1 MSLTTTANIG
11 VISRSKDEWLNYLES
26 THPADI
32 EMGLGRVT
40 QVAQNLDLFKPAATV
55 IVVGG
60 TNGKGTTTALLG
72 QLLAQKGLAT
82 ACYNSPH
89 INQYNERINRRD
101 ANGTARLTTDE
112 ELCTAFAAIEAGRG
126 DIPLTYFEFGTLAAL
141 WQIKQ
146 WQVDIALL
154 EVGLGGRL
162 DAVNIVD
169 TDLAIV
175 TSVGLDHQ
183 DWLGDTLDLIGHE
196 KAGIGRKDKPLICG
210 QPNVSQGFIDY
221 ANELQA
227 NTLYQG
233 IDFTIQ
239 QQADDLLLSFNKN
252 LRCNSLDSADSNE
265 LVLPKGHIPHLNIAS
280 AIVGLHTL
288 QLLPDLAGI
297 RKAISDTKVAGRLTD
312 YKCSY
317 HGREITFTLDVAH
330 NAQAAEYLAQQS
342 RGCDTAV
349 LAMLADKDPASV
361 VFALQQINHWH
372 IAGLSG
378 YRGQSAEQLVA
389 KLTDIQAQCHT
400 TVATALH
407 DILESERFQKGEI
420 TDPVF
425 VIGSFLT
432 VSAAENA
439 LKTMEGLTIHG
450 ND

>member
-1 MSLTTTANIG
+1 MSSTTTAI
-11 VISRSKDEWLNYLES
+11 IRSKDEWLSYLES

-40 QVAQNLDLFKPAATV
+40 QVAHNLDLFKPAATV

-60 TNGKGTTTALLG
+60 TNGKGTTTAFLG
-72 QLLAQKGLAT
+72 QLLAQKGLST

-101 ANGTARLTTDE
+101 ANGKARLTTDE

-141 WQIKQ
+141 WQIKH

-183 DWLGDTLDLIGHE
+183 DWLGDTLDLIGYE

-210 QPNVSQGFIDY
+210 QPNVSQGFIDQ
-221 ANELQA
+221 ANALQA
-227 NTLYQG
+227 NTFYQG
-233 IDFTIQ
+233 SDFTISEQ
-239 QQADDLLLSFNKN
+239 TDGLLLN
-252 LRCNSLDSADSNE
+252 LYLGHADLESAEPVE

-280 AIVGLHTL
+280 AIAGLHTL

-297 RKAISDTKVAGRLTD
+297 QQAVRDTRVEGRLTD
-312 YKCSY
+312 YHCSY
-317 HGREITFTLDVAH
+317 QGRDITFTLDVAH

-342 RGCDTAV
+342 RGCDTAI
-349 LAMLADKDPASV
+349 LAMLGDKDPASV
-361 VFALQQINHWH
+361 VSALQQIKHWH

-389 KLTDIQAQCHT
+389 KLSNVQTQCHT
-400 TVATALH
+400 SVAQALQ

-420 TDPVF
+420 NDPIF

-432 VSAAENA
+432 VSAAEQA